1 MSIYYCPG
9 TNKSRAM
16 GDNKMLGFKEWQQL
30 NENMSFNLGMA
41 RTPTVGGVVGGTGIS
56 DWALEEA
63 KKKMKKKMMGDEDV
77 EDSDDDADDMGGDDD
92 GDSDDAPK
100 KDIFKK
106 KPKPD
111 MDSSDDDGDD
121 DGDDDDMG
129 GDDDDVKDT
138 PMFMKKKM
146 KDKKKCGKNM
156 KKGCGKAM
164 KNEEAEFWASLQG
177 QMGSDLNQRN
187 WDGISVQEDALI
199 SPADVDPALDAAHAE
214 PGPGEVGFA
223 PQQRF
228 GSFGSAFTM

>member
-1 MSIYYCPG
+1 
-9 TNKSRAM
+9 
-16 GDNKMLGFKEWQQL
+16 MLGFKEWQQL

-63 KKKMKKKMMGDEDV
+63 KKKMKKKMMGDEDL

-92 GDSDDAPK
+92 VDSDDAPK

-121 DGDDDDMG
+121 DGDGDDDMG

-146 KDKKKCGKNM
+146 KGKKKCGKNM
-156 KKGCGKAM
+156 KKGYGKAM